1 MKLKRVVKLFHTIIG
16 CVILTSLI
24 PDGVFQNSEVFK
36 LMGNNGKV
44 LYAGTISQNKQHT
57 KGQPLF
63 TGHFYDPE
71 GGAIILEQKGEGVV
85 GTLTMDDTTIMV
97 KGIANGQIL
106 TGTLTGNGNDSSC
119 QSSR

>member
-1 MKLKRVVKLFHTIIG
+1 MIVKLKRVVKLFHTIIG

-57 KGQPLF
+57 KGQSLF
-63 TGHFYDPE
+63 TS
-71 GGAIILEQKGEGVV
+71 
-85 GTLTMDDTTIMV
+85 
-97 KGIANGQIL
+97 
-106 TGTLTGNGNDSSC
+106 TLTGDGNDSSC